1 MSMDDDNI
9 HLLPLNGYDDFENS
23 SNESDD
29 DGSIEVVSNVDE
41 EENDIVDMTKGLVFS
56 SSDEFQVNDDG
67 DDDCSPFGD
76 KNTGGFTCGAVDHI
90 RASFGG
96 ENTGGFTCGAVDHIR
111 ASFGGKNTGGFTC
124 GAVDGISSSFNDV
137 NDCGVTLGA
146 ANNTPPSFD
155 DAYSDTSDDGPPE
168 YYPLNVSVPISSS
181 HSPSTTTNDI
191 TSGGVKTGKSSKR
204 KRRQWS
210 VEEKLEVLTTFKSNK
225 NKHQTAAQHG
235 CTRAQLRNWLANE
248 VKLINISK
256 EKKVK
261 PSSLF
266 DSSRCRD

>member
-76 KNTGGFTCGAVDHI
+76 K
-90 RASFGG
+90 
-96 ENTGGFTCGAVDHIR
+96 NTGGFTCGAVDHIR

-256 EKKVK
+256 EKKGK
-261 PSSLF
+261 AF
-266 DSSRCRD
+266 